1 MISSTAPLLSVRNL
15 TVHFSVPG
23 GFLSKPRPPVRA
35 VDGVSFDI
43 AGGETLGLVGESGCG
58 KSTTARA
65 VLRVIE
71 PTGGSVFFQGEDLL
85 ALNPRKL
92 KERRRDMQ
100 MVFQDPYA
108 SLDARRT
115 VANIIGEPLVI
126 HGIGARKDRTERV
139 LELMDL
145 VGLRREHL
153 FRFPHQFSGGQRQRI
168 GIARALALNPSLV
181 VCDEPVSA
189 LDVSIQAQILNL
201 LEDLQEK
208 LGMAYLF
215 IAHDLAVVQH
225 MANRVAVMYLG
236 KIVELAKR
244 EELFSK
250 PLHPYT
256 IGLMGAV
263 PVPDPVLKREK
274 KILLGDI
281 PSPSAPPPGC
291 AFNTRCPEAQ
301 QLCREIEPELREVEC
316 GHFCRCHFR

>member
-1 MISSTAPLLSVRNL
+1 MTSPTAPLLSVQNL
-15 TVHFSVPG
+15 KVFFSAPG
-23 GFLSKPRPPVRA
+23 GFMSRPRPPVRA

-43 AGGETLGLVGESGCG
+43 NRGETLGLVGESGCG

-65 VLRVIE
+65 TLRVIE
-71 PTGGSVFFQGEDLL
+71 PTDGSIFFQGDDLL
-85 ALNPRKL
+85 TLPPAKL

-108 SLDARRT
+108 SLDSRRT
-115 VANIIGEPLVI
+115 VANIIGEPLAI
-126 HGIGARKDRTERV
+126 HSVGTRKNRLERV

-145 VGLRREHL
+145 VGLRKEHL

-236 KIVELAKR
+236 KIVELAR
-244 EELFSK
+244 RDDLFQN

-256 IGLMGAV
+256 VGLMGAV

-274 KILLGDI
+274 KIILGDI

-301 QLCREIEPELREVEC
+301 KLCREAEPELKEVEP